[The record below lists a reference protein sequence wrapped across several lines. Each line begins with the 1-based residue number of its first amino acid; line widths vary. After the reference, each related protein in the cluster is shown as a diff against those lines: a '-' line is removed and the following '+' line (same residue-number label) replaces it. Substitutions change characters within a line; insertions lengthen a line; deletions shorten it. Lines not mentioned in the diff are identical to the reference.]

1 MAAGENMIEVKGLT
15 KAYGRHTALKDVSFT
30 LEKGKLYG
38 LLGVNGA
45 GKTTTLQLL
54 SGFLEPS
61 SGEVLVDGVSMEK
74 DPVFCKKRISY
85 LPEVPPLY
93 PELTVEEY
101 LGFCV
106 ELRGIPKKERQA
118 AVYEALAKGAL
129 RRVGNRLIGHL
140 SKGFRQ
146 RVGFASA
153 LIGDPEILLL
163 DEPTNGLDPVQI
175 VTLRGRLL
183 ELKKDRIVVVSSH
196 VLSEIEQLA
205 DDYLILAA
213 GQLVASGSCDCTG
226 GLERL
231 FLETTEKAYA
241 EIAGREAEEE
251 ARWEEEND
259 D

>member
-1 MAAGENMIEVKGLT
+1 MIEAKGLT
-15 KAYGRHTALKDVSFT
+15 KAYGRHIALKDVSFT

-54 SGFLEPS
+54 SGYLEP
-61 SGEVLVDGVSMEK
+61 GTGDVLVDGVSMEK
-74 DPVFCKKRISY
+74 DPVFCKRRISY

-93 PELTVEEY
+93 PEFTVEEY
-101 LGFCV
+101 LGFCA
-106 ELRGIPKKERQA
+106 ELRGIPKKERRA
-118 AVYEALAKGAL
+118 AVDEALAKGAL
-129 RRVGNRLIGHL
+129 RRVRNRLISHL

-153 LIGDPEILLL
+153 LIGDPEVLLL

-175 VTLRGRLL
+175 VTLRSRLL
-183 ELKKDRIVVVSSH
+183 ELKKDRVVMVSSH

-205 DDYLILAA
+205 DEYLILAA
-213 GQLVASGSCDCTG
+213 GQLVASGQCDGTG
-226 GLERL
+226 GLEKL

-241 EIAGREAEEE
+241 EIARREAEEE
-251 ARWEEEND
+251 ALWEEEND

>member
-1 MAAGENMIEVKGLT
+1 MIEAKGLT
-15 KAYGRHTALKDVSFT
+15 KAYGRHIALKDVSFT

-54 SGFLEPS
+54 SGYLEP
-61 SGEVLVDGVSMEK
+61 GTGDVLVDGVSMEK
-74 DPVFCKKRISY
+74 DPVFCKRRISY

-93 PELTVEEY
+93 PEFTVEEY
-101 LGFCV
+101 LGFCA
-106 ELRGIPKKERQA
+106 ELRGIPKKERRA
-118 AVYEALAKGAL
+118 AVDEALAKGAL
-129 RRVGNRLIGHL
+129 RRVRNRLISHL

-153 LIGDPEILLL
+153 LIGDPEVLLL

-175 VTLRGRLL
+175 VTLRSRLL
-183 ELKKDRIVVVSSH
+183 ELKKDRVVMVSSH

-205 DDYLILAA
+205 DEYLILAA
-213 GQLVASGSCDCTG
+213 GQLVASGPCDGTG
-226 GLERL
+226 GLEKL

-241 EIAGREAEEE
+241 EIARREAEEE
-251 ARWEEEND
+251 ALWEEEND